1 MTIVDVAAALEAGCV
16 PTNAQAERLLQSA
29 LSSKALQTQLLS
41 PSGSTLVADCRQFIE
56 TLGNI
61 LRDRNGKEE
70 LQEFWWKSRGAFMHQ
85 AGGGGE
91 DGKVEVGEG
100 QGALAETCKD
110 TKGRRSKEEKKQ
122 RKKQE
127 KPKVSRRVK
136 SESEQAFKHL
146 RTLARLLLVQPEL
159 RHIISDGALLLAEVL
174 QRTTGTS
181 LEEARATMG
190 QVKSATGTFQ
200 NVAFRALAQAKVG
213 KAAAAAAA
221 DTADQARE
229 ETRALKSGL
238 LGRVTDAAG
247 KKVDAS
253 GVPALQALREQLK
266 EYRGAQKMT
275 SVADIRGEL
284 SNAESVP
291 SLDALQASLLRV
303 AAEVAS
309 TPAQLESMKQ
319 DVSNGKI
326 PTDLQKA
333 LLGSPGEQGSIDPTD
348 LVDAAQLIAVASR
361 KARLTDR
368 QKVEEMI
375 KGTGI
380 AAKQNLQAAWTPER
394 KERLV
399 RRLRKLVVDC
409 QSNQDYKD
417 ALIWFIERAETLVRA
432 TQQNFERPSSTLDDA
447 LADAT
452 RPLIQLLENF
462 AGGRSL
468 RDILSLARKLSL
480 GAKDDP
486 AIRQVWRDADKL
498 LKRSLLQEGYA
509 LEPACEE
516 AWRALAARFD
526 KLNQQYKEELA
537 RLVGQVA
544 DFAAALA
551 SDELLHQLSVHLKN
565 IVKDVSFGRDGSM
578 LPSKA
583 LWQDL
588 RLTILPAIFDKIGV
602 LPVPRVKYTHPDFD
616 LVIENIALE
625 LKNLLPSML
634 GIRML
639 NDVQFDFEKLK
650 SSSHSHSVKIKIK
663 GMSIRV
669 HKLAFALELH
679 KGLPFHDKGIADL
692 LVGDFG
698 VSIYIDVPK
707 DPGPHYF
714 KVKKVKA
721 KLKTLR
727 IKVHQSNHRILHAF
741 ADSIVNSYLTKR
753 ILRHFIGMGITI
765 GLKQLDVAL
774 MALRLEREE
783 EAGRM
788 DLAEVRKRIA
798 ELRDLLRKY
807 NEQAGHLEIDFKRE
821 EDPNDEK
828 RWQEAHAVKWIKQQ
842 VDTTGKRNVVTNEWR
857 SSAFDRLGEET
868 VQPAVSKQAIL
879 AVENAAEG
887 SISQAGQVEETEE
900 EATVAQKPEGAT
912 TKGTVEKAQE
922 ELESVRM
929 EERQA
934 RREANDPESMSSRA
948 GAQAVK
954 TQSKTSD
961 QVQQLEKTVEQ
972 HDAL

>member
-56 TLGNI
+56 TLAKV
-61 LRDRNGKEE
+61 LRDRNGNEE
-70 LQEFWWKSRGAFMHQ
+70 LQEFWWKSRGAFIHQ
-85 AGGGGE
+85 AARG

-100 QGALAETCKD
+100 QGALPETRKRKES
-110 TKGRRSKEEKKQ
+110 KGRRSKEEKKQ
-122 RKKQE
+122 RKNTE
-127 KPKVSRRVK
+127 KAKVSRRVK

-174 QRTTGTS
+174 QSTTGTS
-181 LEEARATMG
+181 LDEARATMG

-213 KAAAAAAA
+213 KAAAAAA
-221 DTADQARE
+221 DTADQASE
-229 ETRALKSGL
+229 ETKALKSGL

-247 KKVDAS
+247 RKVDAS

-266 EYRGAQKMT
+266 EYRGARKMT
-275 SVADIRGEL
+275 SVADIRAEL
-284 SNAESVP
+284 SNAESIP

-333 LLGSPGEQGSIDPTD
+333 LLGSPGEQGWIDPTD

-368 QKVEEMI
+368 QKVEEMV

-394 KERLV
+394 KEKLV

-409 QSNQDYKD
+409 QSNKDYKD
-417 ALIWFIERAETLVRA
+417 ALIWFIERAE
-432 TQQNFERPSSTLDDA
+432 A
-447 LADAT
+447 L
-452 RPLIQLLENF
+452 
-462 AGGRSL
+462 
-468 RDILSLARKLSL
+468 
-480 GAKDDP
+480 
-486 AIRQVWRDADKL
+486 L

-544 DFAAALA
+544 DFASALA
-551 SDELLHQLSVHLKN
+551 SDELLHQLGVHLKN

-669 HKLAFALELH
+669 HKLAFALQLH

-887 SISQAGQVEETEE
+887 SISQAGQVEETDE
-900 EATVAQKPEGAT
+900 EAIVAQKPEGAT
-912 TKGTVEKAQE
+912 TRGTVEKAQE
-922 ELESVRM
+922 ELESVRV

-934 RREANDPESMSSRA
+934 RREANDPESMNSRA

-954 TQSKTSD
+954 TQSRTSD

-972 HDAL
+972 HDVL